1 MSNRQAI
8 FLKICNWLEIIMAVG
23 LILIIVVLGIRLIFG
38 DFVLFHGEPLET
50 LDLYIGNIMILAVG
64 IELVKMLSQ
73 HSPSTIIE
81 VLMFAIAR
89 EVVMEHG
96 KPIDT
101 LLGVAAIAILFATRK
116 FLFLKKDYVI
126 YKVLF

>member
-1 MSNRQAI
+1 MNNRKAI
-8 FLKICNWLEIIMAVG
+8 FLRICNILEIIMAMG
-23 LILIIVVLGIRLIFG
+23 LIVIIVILGIRMIFG
-38 DFVLFHGEPLET
+38 EFVLFSGSPLET
-50 LDLYIGNIMILAVG
+50 LDQYIGNIMIFAVAL
-64 IELVKMLSQ
+64 ELVKMLSQ

-89 EVVMEHG
+89 EIVLEHG

-116 FLFLKKDYVI
+116 FLFLKKDYDDI
-126 YKVLF
+126 DL